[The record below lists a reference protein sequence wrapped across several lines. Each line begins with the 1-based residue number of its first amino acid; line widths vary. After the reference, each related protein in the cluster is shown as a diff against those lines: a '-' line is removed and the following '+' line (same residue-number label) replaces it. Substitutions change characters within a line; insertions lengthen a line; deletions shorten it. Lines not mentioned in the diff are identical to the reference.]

1 MAVTRAR
8 RSVLGMLV
16 IVLFVAGCGGGD
28 DSADDDVPSLG
39 ADILDAVAAV
49 EAERGAGQE
58 YFEVT
63 AAALVTNVFV
73 AVDEATAA
81 IPYAF
86 IDGELLEPEPRLD
99 GASGFTF
106 GADAIEL
113 DAAVVL
119 SQVAEELPDATIESL
134 SVEGGDGGIVRYVA
148 LVRSDAGGLLEVTV
162 GPDGAVLAVDP
173 L

>member
-1 MAVTRAR
+1 LAATRAR
-8 RSVLGMLV
+8 RSLLG
-16 IVLFVAGCGGGD
+16 LFVVVLAAAGCGD

-39 ADILDAVAAV
+39 ADIVAAVAAV

-73 AVDEATAA
+73 AVDDATAA

-86 IDGELLEPEPRLD
+86 IDGELLPPEPRLD

-106 GADAIEL
+106 GADAIAF
-113 DAAVVL
+113 DADAVL
-119 SQVAEELPDATIESL
+119 SQLAGEVPDATIESL

-148 LVRSDAGGLLEVTV
+148 LVRSEVGGLLEVTL

>member
-16 IVLFVAGCGGGD
+16 VALFVAGCGGD

-49 EAERGAGQE
+49 EASRGAGQE

-86 IDGELLEPEPRLD
+86 IDGELLEPEPRLN

-106 GADAIEL
+106 SADALEF
-113 DAAVVL
+113 DADAVL
-119 SQVAEELPDATIESL
+119 SQVAGELPDATIESL

>member
-1 MAVTRAR
+1 MAVSRVRGALPGLLA
-8 RSVLGMLV
+8 VA
-16 IVLFVAGCGGGD
+16 LFVAGCGGD
-28 DSADDDVPSLG
+28 DSVDDGVPSLG
-39 ADILDAVAAV
+39 ANILDAVAAV

-86 IDGELLEPEPRLD
+86 IDGELLPPEPRLD
-99 GASGFTF
+99 GAAGFTF
-106 GADAIEL
+106 RADAIEF
-113 DAAVVL
+113 DADAVL
-119 SQVAEELPDATIESL
+119 SQLADELPDATIESL

-148 LVRSDAGGLLEVTV
+148 LVRSEVGGFLEVTL
-162 GPDGAVLAVDP
+162 GPDGTVLAVDP

>member
-1 MAVTRAR
+1 MAATRAR
-8 RSVLGMLV
+8 RSLFGLLAVALV
-16 IVLFVAGCGGGD
+16 VGGCGGGD
-28 DSADDDVPSLG
+28 SADDDLPSLG
-39 ADILDAVAAV
+39 ADILAAVAAV

-73 AVDEATAA
+73 AVDDATAA

-86 IDGELLEPEPRLD
+86 IDGELLPPEPRLD

-106 GADAIEL
+106 TADAIAL
-113 DAAVVL
+113 DPDAVL
-119 SQVAEELPDATIESL
+119 SELADELPEATIEAL

-148 LVRSDAGGLLEVTV
+148 LVRSDVGGALEVTL

>member
-1 MAVTRAR
+1 LAVTRAR
-8 RSVLGMLV
+8 RSLIGL
-16 IVLFVAGCGGGD
+16 LAVALAVGGCAGD
-28 DSADDDVPSLG
+28 DASDDDVPSLG
-39 ADILDAVAAV
+39 ADILAAVAAV

-73 AVDEATAA
+73 AVDGATAA
-81 IPYAF
+81 VPYAF
-86 IDGELLEPEPRLD
+86 IDGELLSPEPRLD

-106 GADAIEL
+106 TADAIEF
-113 DAAVVL
+113 DADAVL

-134 SVEGGDGGIVRYVA
+134 SVEGGDGGVVRYVTI
-148 LVRSDAGGLLEVTV
+148 VRSDAGGLLEVTV
-162 GPDGAVLAVDP
+162 GPDGAVLGVDP

>member
-1 MAVTRAR
+1 LTVTRVRGSLIGLLA
-8 RSVLGMLV
+8 VALL
-16 IVLFVAGCGGGD
+16 VAGCAGD
-28 DSADDDVPSLG
+28 DSPDDDVPSLG
-39 ADILDAVAAV
+39 ADILAAVAAV

-73 AVDEATAA
+73 AVDDATAA

-86 IDGELLEPEPRLD
+86 IDGELLPPEPRLD

-106 GADAIEL
+106 SADAIEFDP
-113 DAAVVL
+113 DAVL

-134 SVEGGDGGIVRYVA
+134 SVEGGDGGVVRYVA
-148 LVRSDAGGLLEVTV
+148 LVRSDVGGTLEVTV
-162 GPDGAVLAVDP
+162 GADGAVLAVDP